1 MVGLVL
7 QDDKSQFALHQRR
20 RRCQYKCRAR
30 SSYRAPGER
39 EFFNRDFA
47 LDRCATAK
55 PAVFAGR
62 TDRTVWS
69 EPRMIEDFFGAL
81 PLG

>member
-1 MVGLVL
+1 VVGLVL
-7 QDDKSQFALHQRR
+7 QDDKIQVELHQRRRRRR

-30 SSYRAPGER
+30 SSYRRRVER

-47 LDRCATAK
+47 LDRCTAAK

-62 TDRTVWS
+62 TDRAV
-69 EPRMIEDFFGAL
+69 
-81 PLG
+81 